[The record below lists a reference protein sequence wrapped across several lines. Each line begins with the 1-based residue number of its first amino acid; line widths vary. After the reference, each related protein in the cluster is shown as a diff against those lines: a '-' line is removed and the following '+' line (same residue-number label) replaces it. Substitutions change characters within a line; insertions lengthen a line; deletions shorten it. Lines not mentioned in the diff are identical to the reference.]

1 MRGWSAFLLMFSLS
15 IAAPAVRAEP
25 SVPPANTGVS
35 EPEPSVWYGWQV
47 MISDGIA
54 AATLAF
60 AGDDEEWLTAS
71 LAIYGLGGPL
81 VHTGNLQGWRALGSL
96 GLRTAGTALA
106 AATFMDVGCGEVRH
120 ENEPPT
126 YDCTGATA
134 TALMIF
140 GAVAAVDA
148 GLLANRAPH
157 PPPRPDSEPAVPDRR
172 SPDYMLLPRV
182 ELRRGGA
189 QVGAVLVF

>member
-1 MRGWSAFLLMFSLS
+1 M
-15 IAAPAVRAEP
+15 
-25 SVPPANTGVS
+25 PPANTGVS

-47 MISDGIA
+47 MISDGLA

-126 YDCTGATA
+126 YDCTGCFREWSSDAE
-134 TALMIF
+134 ALRWAQFSCSERQFQPGTPGLSFIS
-140 GAVAAVDA
+140 GA
-148 GLLANRAPH
+148 H
-157 PPPRPDSEPAVPDRR
+157 SERI
-172 SPDYMLLPRV
+172 RV
-182 ELRRGGA
+182 
-189 QVGAVLVF
+189 